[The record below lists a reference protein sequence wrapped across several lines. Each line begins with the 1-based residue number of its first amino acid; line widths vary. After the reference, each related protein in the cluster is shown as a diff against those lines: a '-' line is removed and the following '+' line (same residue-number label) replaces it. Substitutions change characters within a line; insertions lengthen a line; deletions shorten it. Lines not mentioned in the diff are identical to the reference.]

1 MHILFSPWH
10 SIQQNLF
17 PHLEKELDTLSEKE
31 KEFIRVVEF
40 SEIDK
45 FLGPYG
51 WSGNGRKPKDR
62 KALAPGFIAKAEK
75 VLWVG
80 IR

>member
-1 MHILFSPWH
+1 MSILRYNGYQGSF
-10 SIQQNLF
+10 
-17 PHLEKELDTLSEKE
+17 ELDPLSEKE